1 MAVVNESEGNNR
13 RISVPNIPADAV
25 RRYLA
30 VFNILTV
37 YPAVTNTL
45 FAAAKGNAVGWQAIQ
60 YIATG
65 ELLKAGGVAIIAAPI
80 IVEVFRMVLAGMWT
94 ERRLRRAEEQVQRR
108 WEEWNKRREEA
119 EAKGEPFTEPPPQ
132 LENRRNRPAS
142 SR

>member
-25 RRYLA
+25 RRYPA
-30 VFNILTV
+30 VNILTV

-94 ERRLRRAEEQVQRR
+94 ERRLRQSSRGSPPALGGMESS
-108 WEEWNKRREEA
+108 RREEA
-119 EAKGEPFTEPPPQ
+119 EAKGAPFI
-132 LENRRNRPAS
+132 
-142 SR
+142 

>member
-1 MAVVNESEGNNR
+1 MAVVNESEGTNR

-25 RRYLA
+25 RWYPA
-30 VFNILTV
+30 VNILTV
-37 YPAVTNTL
+37 YLAVTNTL

-94 ERRLRRAEEQVQRR
+94 EQRLRRAKEQVQRR

-119 EAKGEPFTEPPPQ
+119 EAKGEPFIEPPPQ

>member
-13 RISVPNIPADAV
+13 RISIPNIPADAV
-25 RRYLA
+25 RRYPA

-37 YPAVTNTL
+37 YPAVTNTP

-65 ELLKAGGVAIIAAPI
+65 ELLKAGGVAIIASPI

-94 ERRLRRAEEQVQRR
+94 ERRLRKAREEVHQL
-108 WEEWNKRREEA
+108 WAEWNRRREEA
-119 EAKGEPFTEPPPQ
+119 EAKGAPFTEPPPQ
-132 LENRRNRPAS
+132 PENPPAS